1 MSKTKEINCTEA
13 LKQVFDFLDQ
23 SLGEHKHEEME
34 HHISRC
40 RSCFSRVEF
49 EKKLKERLNDS
60 GKQEAPE
67 SLHNKIN
74 GLLDKY

>member
-1 MSKTKEINCTEA
+1 MSNIKEIKCEEA
-13 LKQVFDFLDQ
+13 LKQVFDYLDQ
-23 SLGEHKHEEME
+23 SLGQHKHDEMN

-49 EKKLKERLNDS
+49 EKKLHERLNET
-60 GKQEAPE
+60 GEEAAPE

-74 GLLDKY
+74 DLLKGY